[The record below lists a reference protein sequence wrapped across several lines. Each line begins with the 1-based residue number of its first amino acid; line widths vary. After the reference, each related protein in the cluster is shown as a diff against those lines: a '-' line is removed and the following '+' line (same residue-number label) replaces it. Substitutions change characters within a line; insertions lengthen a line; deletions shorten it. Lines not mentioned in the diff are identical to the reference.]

1 MSSIFPQIVAEE
13 ENDEYWPKSIY
24 SILLRLGTEFRYVF
38 PEHDVADI
46 CEEVNQKQGEDSPW
60 VV

>member
-1 MSSIFPQIVAEE
+1 MASIFPRIVAEE
-13 ENDEYWPKSIY
+13 RKDQFWPKNIY

-46 CEEVNQKQGEDSPW
+46 CEEVNQAIGDDSPW